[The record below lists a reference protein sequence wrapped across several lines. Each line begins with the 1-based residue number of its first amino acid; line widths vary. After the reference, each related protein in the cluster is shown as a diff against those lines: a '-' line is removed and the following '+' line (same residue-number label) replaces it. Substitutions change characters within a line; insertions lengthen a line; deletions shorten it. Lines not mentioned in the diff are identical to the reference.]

1 MRAENFFI
9 LRRKP
14 VEVCDPCVGNTQ
26 NSTTESTASGL
37 GLFLKLR
44 LLAPQAVG
52 YPQPELS
59 IGLRFGW
66 SKNKGNQL
74 RRLSLSQLWKRQK
87 KMRCIA
93 HLPRAYSVV
102 AERAWR
108 IRILNSA
115 TNWVSLSR
123 PQLIWGQLLPDFV
136 LERSLQILCL
146 LNSLPVSD

>member
-1 MRAENFFI
+1 M
-9 LRRKP
+9 
-14 VEVCDPCVGNTQ
+14 EVCDPCVGNTQ

-102 AERAWR
+102 AERA
-108 IRILNSA
+108 
-115 TNWVSLSR
+115 
-123 PQLIWGQLLPDFV
+123 
-136 LERSLQILCL
+136 
-146 LNSLPVSD
+146 